1 MGLRRVLTL
10 RETVLYGVDIILG
23 AGIFVLIGPA
33 AGMAGNSLWISFLLA
48 ALVASFTGL
57 SYCELSSMFPHS
69 AAEYVYVKKAFH
81 MRFLAFLSGWLV
93 VFLGI
98 TSAATVSLGFA
109 GYLSAIFSLPII
121 RVALVLIA
129 VMSYINYRGMK
140 ESARFSMILVGVTL
154 LGLLA
159 VIALGVP
166 KFHTVNFLDMPFG
179 FKGIL
184 MASTLIFFA
193 YLGFDEIVNISEETK
208 NPKKTISR
216 AILISLLI
224 TTVFYILVSMAAV
237 SLANWQD
244 LSKSTAPLAFA
255 ASKVMGSNAFTFISI
270 TALFSTA
277 GTVLIVLVVTS
288 RMMYGM
294 SKEGTLPKSLSLVN
308 RETRTPATAIFTLMA
323 FAMIFT
329 LLGDLTTMA
338 HLTSLIALVTFAT
351 VNFSLIWLRFK
362 MPNMKRQFKVP
373 LNIGKF
379 PLLAFFGLVSSLIMV
394 SQIELKLLVLGLWAT
409 LAGIIAYFLLRKKII
424 E

>member
-1 MGLRRVLTL
+1 MGLRRILTL
-10 RETVLYGVDIILG
+10 RETVIYGIDIILG

-69 AAEYVYVKKAFH
+69 AAEYVYVKKAFGIK
-81 MRFLAFLSGWLV
+81 FLAFLSGWLV

-109 GYLSAIFSLPII
+109 GYLNAIFNLPII
-121 RVALVLIA
+121 SIALVLLA
-129 VMSYINYRGMK
+129 VMSYINYKGMK
-140 ESARFSMILVGVTL
+140 ESARFSMVLVGVTI
-154 LGLLA
+154 LGLLV

-166 KFHTVNFLDMPFG
+166 KFGSVNFLDMPFG

-184 MASTLIFFA
+184 SATTLIFFA
-193 YLGFDEIVNISEETK
+193 YLGFDEIVNISDETR

-224 TTVFYILVSMAAV
+224 TTLFYILVSMAAV
-237 SLANWQD
+237 SLTNWQD
-244 LSKSTAPLAFA
+244 LSKSNAPLAFA
-255 ASKVMGSNAFTFISI
+255 ASKVMGGSAFTLISI

-294 SKEGTLPKSLSLVN
+294 SREGTLPRSLSLIS
-308 RETRTPATAIFTLMA
+308 RETRTPATAVITLMA

-329 LLGDLTTMA
+329 FLGDIKTMA

-351 VNFSLIWLRFK
+351 VNFSLIWLRYK
-362 MPNMKRQFKVP
+362 TPNMKREFQVP

-379 PLLAFFGLVSSLIMV
+379 PLLTFFGLVSSLIMI
-394 SQIELKLLVLGLWAT
+394 SQIQSNLLILGLWAVV
-409 LAGIIAYFLLRKKII
+409 AGAFAYFLLRKKII